1 MFHPQRWALLRDYF
15 LLNNIRLFIAVFLS
29 LFLSFSS
36 YAMSPE
42 TSAESIGEYANG
54 CIKGAVELKDGK
66 NYQVQRWGNSRNF
79 GHPELIDYINKL
91 VAKAKKAGL
100 PDLLVGDLSRPL
112 GGSFGSA
119 SNHGSHQIGL
129 DVDISF
135 DFSTP
140 RKSQYELTH
149 PEDVYIVDTKN
160 RPTKFFDNNRVALL
174 YMAAQDPRV
183 ERIFVAPGIK
193 RTLCQ
198 IYEGH
203 DKSWLQKIR
212 PWFGHRG
219 HMHVRLGC
227 PVDSPACVRQAKAP
241 SGDGCGAELASWFVP
256 PPPSTKPAKPK
267 VKPKKIPPARCQAMF
282 KENNYN

>member
-1 MFHPQRWALLRDYF
+1 
-15 LLNNIRLFIAVFLS
+15 LNSIRIFIAVFFAVL
-29 LFLSFSS
+29 LSFCS
-36 YAMSPE
+36 YAKTPSGV
-42 TSAESIGEYANG
+42 ESIGEYSNG
-54 CIKGAVELKDGK
+54 CIKGAVELKDGEHF
-66 NYQVQRWGNSRNF
+66 QVQHWGVYRNF
-79 GHPELIDYINKL
+79 GHPQLIDYINKL
-91 VAKAKKAGL
+91 VAKANKAGL
-100 PDLLVGDLSRPL
+100 PDLLIGDLSRPL
-112 GGSFGSA
+112 GGSFGAA
-119 SNHGSHQIGL
+119 SNHGSHQTGL

-140 RKSQYELTH
+140 RKSEYELNH

-193 RTLCQ
+193 KTLCQ

-227 PVDSPACVRQAKAP
+227 PTDSPSCVKQAKAP
-241 SGDGCGAELASWFVP
+241 NGDGCGAELASWFIP
-256 PPPSTKPAKPK
+256 PPPSAKPTKPK
-267 VKPKKIPPARCQAMF
+267 VKPKKIPPARCQALF